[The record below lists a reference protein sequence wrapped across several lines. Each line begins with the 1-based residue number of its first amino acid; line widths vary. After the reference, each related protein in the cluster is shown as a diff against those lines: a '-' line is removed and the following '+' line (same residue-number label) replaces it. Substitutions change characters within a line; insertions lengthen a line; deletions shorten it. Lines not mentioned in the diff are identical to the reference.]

1 MTAAG
6 YRDPA
11 AVGGRRVLAALIDL
25 IIYFALGWVLFIAMA
40 TRIGGEAGD
49 AGCTEYQDRV
59 GGVNLCAGFN
69 GDINV
74 IGGGTAFVY
83 LALTVAI
90 WLAYH
95 GLLQGLVGATPGKL
109 VTGLRV
115 VDAAGAPAGIPRN
128 LLRSAT
134 LAVGW
139 LAFGVG
145 FFIAALV
152 GAILILGGRDHQR
165 VGDRLAKTYVV
176 RTRDLGRPP
185 SQAAQLG
192 DGAVMST
199 GTPPPPPPSPQT
211 DR

>member
-1 MTAAG
+1 MTVSPQH
-6 YRDPA
+6 DPT
-11 AVGGRRVLAALIDL
+11 AVGGRRTIAALIDL
-25 IIYFALGWVLFIAMA
+25 AVYFVLGWLVFAAMS
-40 TRIGGEAGD
+40 TSYGSESYES
-49 AGCTEYQDRV
+49 CTDFEDRV
-59 GGVNLCAGFN
+59 GGVQLCVGFN
-69 GDINV
+69 SDIHV
-74 IGGGTAFVY
+74 VEGTRAFVY
-83 LALTVAI
+83 LAITILI

-95 GLLQGLVGATPGKL
+95 GLVQGLVGATPGKL

-115 VDAAGAPAGIPRN
+115 VNAAGAPAGIPRN
-128 LLRSAT
+128 LLRSST

-176 RTRDLGRPP
+176 RTRDVGRPP
-185 SQAAQLG
+185 SQASLLA
-192 DGAVMST
+192 AAAMST
-199 GTPPPPPPSPQT
+199 GTPPPPPPVPQT